1 MADLFSVT
9 APLAI
14 RFPDG
19 SRQVM
24 IERLPYADG
33 LLFLAPFWTDI
44 GVAEA
49 LRFVPGPIR
58 GEGPWKVG
66 GAVVTV
72 LACHGTDAELANE
85 YSCWQSQLLR
95 MAAAYRQREGIQR
108 LLKIHAG
115 GVANLNRCNLRC
127 NGKD

>member
-19 SRQVM
+19 SRQIMV
-24 IERLPYADG
+24 ERLPYADG

-44 GVAEA
+44 GVADA

-66 GAVVTV
+66 EAVVTV

-85 YSCWQSQLLR
+85 YSCWQSQLLQ
-95 MAAAYRQREGIQR
+95 MAEAYPQREEIEK
-108 LLKIHAG
+108 LMKTHAG
-115 GVANLNRCNLRC
+115 GVANLDLCDPRFSN
-127 NGKD
+127 KD